1 MYVRKVASDG
11 VCGKDI
17 ETSSKQELMDSF
29 SRLFLLHE
37 IIIALDT
44 CVSFV
49 VVTDQFKRWNL
60 SDCLAQV
67 SFLLKV
73 EHERSGRWRGTDF
86 EDFVLLAIEYAAS
99 DFAVIQGPLHA
110 LPLCCI

>member
-49 VVTDQFKRWNL
+49 VVTDQFKR
-60 SDCLAQV
+60 
-67 SFLLKV
+67 
-73 EHERSGRWRGTDF
+73 
-86 EDFVLLAIEYAAS
+86 
-99 DFAVIQGPLHA
+99 
-110 LPLCCI
+110 